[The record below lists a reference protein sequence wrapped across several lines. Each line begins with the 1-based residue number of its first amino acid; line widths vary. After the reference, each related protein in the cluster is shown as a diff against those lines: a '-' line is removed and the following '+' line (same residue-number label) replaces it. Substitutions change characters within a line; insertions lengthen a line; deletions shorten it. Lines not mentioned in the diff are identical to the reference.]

1 MIYNHIVK
9 YNGVY
14 YNAGENVPDD
24 VKEKGGLDIHDLPF
38 YDDSEIHMETSSH
51 KYTYEELSG
60 ISVRKI
66 KELADDMGF
75 AITKVLKDDVIKEFL
90 NQQ

>member
-24 VKEKGGLDIHDLPF
+24 VKEKGGLDLSDLPF
-38 YDDSEIHMETSSH
+38 SDTEIQMETSPH

-66 KELADDMGF
+66 KELADNMGF
-75 AITKVLKDDVIKEFL
+75 SITKVLKDDVINEFL
-90 NQQ
+90 SQQN